1 MNNSIADKLEWIAR
15 NEQLIYNAGVEKGKA
30 EISTALD
37 SIIAIQ
43 NSFLSFTFTVDYPVV
58 NGYGI
63 KRHADVGMTWGE
75 WVDSKY
81 NIDEKIGNMNDVLF
95 CANDGD
101 FLTGS
106 WGDEPV
112 YNSKGERQTL
122 SDIIVAGEHYCI
134 G

>member
-1 MNNSIADKLEWIAR
+1 MNNSIADKLEQIAR
-15 NEQLIYNAGVEKGKA
+15 NEQLIYNAGVIKSKS

-43 NSFLSFTFTVDYPVV
+43 NSFLSFTFTVDYPAI

-63 KRHADVGMTWGE
+63 ELHANVGMTWE
-75 WVDSKY
+75 AWVDSEY
-81 NIDEKIGNMNDVLF
+81 NIPYNEEVGKLLY
-95 CANDGD
+95 NDGGEC
-101 FLTGS
+101 LMGT
-106 WGDEPV
+106 WGDETV

>member
-1 MNNSIADKLEWIAR
+1 MNNSIADKLEQIAR
-15 NEQLIYNAGVEKGKA
+15 NEQLIYNAGVIKGKA

-43 NSFLSFTFTVDYPVV
+43 NSFLSFTFTVDYPIV

-63 KRHADVGMTWGE
+63 ELFAERGMTWEE
-75 WVDSKY
+75 WLDSEY
-81 NIDEKIGNMNDVLF
+81 NIPYNEEVGKLLS
-95 CANDGD
+95 ANDGD

-122 SDIIVAGEHYCI
+122 SDVIVAGEYYHCY
-134 G
+134 